1 MNMTNLM
8 TQLQETAQFI
18 QSKITAKADT
28 AIILGSG
35 LGNLSTKIETEFENL
50 YCNYNMKSK
59 YHRAMLIDKLFQK
72 MSFVLLLF
80 Q

>member
-35 LGNLSTKIETEFENL
+35 LGNLSTKIETEFEIP
-50 YCNYNMKSK
+50 YNS
-59 YHRAMLIDKLFQK
+59 
-72 MSFVLLLF
+72 
-80 Q
+80 